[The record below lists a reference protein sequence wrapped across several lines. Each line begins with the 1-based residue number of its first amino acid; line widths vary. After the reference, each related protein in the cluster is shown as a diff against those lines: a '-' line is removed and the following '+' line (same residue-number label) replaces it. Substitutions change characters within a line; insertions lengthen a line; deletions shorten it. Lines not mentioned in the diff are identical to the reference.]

1 MRRRTAQALL
11 VGLGAVLLVLGSLPG
26 AGDAQGTR
34 PSIRVRLQFSP
45 ARNLDPVY
53 RTRAADYFV
62 YYNIF
67 SHLVRWKPGTAEL
80 EPDLAERWEVS
91 PDGRVWTFHL
101 RKGVQFHKG
110 FGEVA
115 AEDVK
120 FTFDRF
126 TDKDV
131 ASPNASS
138 WEGVERIEVVDRYT
152 VRFRLK
158 QPNLAFVANPI
169 AGRESMIVSKRA
181 VQQRGRNF
189 ARDPIGSGPFVFSRW
204 TAADEVVVT
213 ANDQYFRGR
222 PQVAA
227 ITFVPILEEAVAVA
241 ALERGDVHVIW
252 TRGSPDAIEV
262 IRRNRALTIDV
273 ARRPSS
279 VRTLAFN
286 PDVDLFRD
294 VRVRQALAHAVNKR
308 ELEAASGG
316 TLTPTDHLLVDTPWM
331 RKAAAERR
339 FPIYRYDPSRAKRLL
354 QEAGQPR
361 LRFVLTFPLRSPDPL
376 IAQILA
382 EQFRRVGVEVELN
395 GVEQAAWN
403 TRLIRT
409 GQFQVTVRGIARG
422 LDPDELARDQFHSSA
437 VPPGDNIARY
447 NRADALIDAA
457 ARERDPAKR
466 QELYITLMRQVLADL
481 PYLPLA
487 NDTLVAAWRAP
498 VRTMVTGI
506 DNDFPGFTIQV
517 VRP

>member
-1 MRRRTAQALL
+1 ML
-11 VGLGAVLLVLGSLPG
+11 VLSLGVLLVLLSVQEGG
-26 AGDAQGTR
+26 RAQVAR

-110 FGEVA
+110 FGEVT

-126 TDKDV
+126 TDKEV
-131 ASPNASS
+131 ASPNAGA
-138 WEGVERIEVVDRYT
+138 WEGVVRIEAVDRYT

-158 QPNLAFVANPI
+158 QPNLVFVANPI
-169 AGRESMIVSKRA
+169 AGRESMIVSRRA
-181 VQQRGRNF
+181 VQQKGKGF

-204 TAADEVVVT
+204 TSADEIVVT

-241 ALERGDVHVIW
+241 ALERGDVQVIW
-252 TRGSPDAIEV
+252 TRGSPEAIDI
-262 IRRNRALTIDV
+262 IRRNRELTIDI

-279 VRTLAFN
+279 VRALAFN
-286 PDVDLFRD
+286 PDAEIFRD
-294 VRVRQALAHAVNKR
+294 VRVRQAMAYAVNKR

-316 TLTPTDHLLVDTPWM
+316 TLTPADHLLVDTSWM
-331 RKAAAERR
+331 RRAVAERR
-339 FPIYRYDPSRAKRLL
+339 FPIYNYDPSRAKRLL
-354 QEAGQPR
+354 AEAGQAR
-361 LRFVLTFPLRSPDPL
+361 LKFVLTFPLRSPDPL
-376 IAQILA
+376 IAQVLA

-409 GQFQVTVRGIARG
+409 GQFQVTVRGLARG
-422 LDPDELARDQFHSSA
+422 LDPDELARDQFHTSA
-437 VPPGDNIARY
+437 FPPGDNIARY
-447 NRADALIDAA
+447 NRADQIIDAA
-457 ARERDPAKR
+457 ARERDQTKR
-466 QELYITLMRQVLADL
+466 QELYIALMRQVLAEL
-481 PYLPLA
+481 PYVPLA

-498 VRTMVTGI
+498 VKTMVTGI

-517 VRP
+517 VGR